1 MERDRERWK
10 QERDRETEGDSH
22 GQGQREA
29 QGRGGQSRPPQP
41 DFFPSPAS
49 RYLSVIMKVQ
59 VKNNST
65 YH

>member
-29 QGRGGQSRPPQP
+29 QGRGGQRRAEEDRAAP
-41 DFFPSPAS
+41 PSPISSHHLPPAICQ
-49 RYLSVIMKVQ
+49 LS
-59 VKNNST
+59 
-65 YH
+65 